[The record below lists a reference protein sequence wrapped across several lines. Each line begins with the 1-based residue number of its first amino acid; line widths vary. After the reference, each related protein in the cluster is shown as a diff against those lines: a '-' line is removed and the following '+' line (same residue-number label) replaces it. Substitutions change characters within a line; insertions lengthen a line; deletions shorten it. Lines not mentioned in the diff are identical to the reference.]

1 MIENE
6 ITRITEGKQA
16 LRTAIRAK
24 TGGVQPTP
32 HQSLDDYSTIISNID
47 LGGEMTNEVKAI
59 VNRTATSVTVPATVS
74 ALRPSCFYNCTALE
88 EIVMLPTIPPTQG
101 SYCLENTNNCI
112 IYVPDESLT
121 DYQTRWSTLASRIQP
136 LSARTITAQ

>member
-16 LRTAIRAK
+16 LRDVIRQK

-32 HQSLDDYSTIISNID
+32 HQSLDDYAQLINNID
-47 LGGEMTNEVKAI
+47 QGGIMTDEVKAI

-74 ALRPSCFYNCTALE
+74 ALRPSCFYNCTRLQK
-88 EIVMLPTIPPTQG
+88 IVMLPTTPPTQG
-101 SYCLENTNNCI
+101 LYWCENTNDCV
-112 IYVPDESLT
+112 IYVPDASLT

-136 LSARTITAQ
+136 LSTRTITE